1 MLDEQA
7 IQSGD
12 ELLGRNATPAIIV
25 KAEQWLTHFAAGLGV
40 EADDIRPSFIVQQ
53 LGAAYAYREVCRQK
67 AYAAPA
73 AWVDSQQGDY
83 YAKKLAFYEQQVLHL
98 ERKITA
104 QDLTGGKFGT
114 GYRST
119 QIARG

>member
-12 ELLGRNATPAIIV
+12 ELLGRNVTPAVIV
-25 KAEQWLTHFAAGLGV
+25 QAEKWLIHFAERLGV
-40 EADDIRPSFIVQQ
+40 APGDIRPSFIVQQ
-53 LGAAYAYREVCRQK
+53 LGAAYAYREVCRRK
-67 AYAAPA
+67 AYAAPV
-73 AWVDSQQGDY
+73 AWTDSQQGDY

-98 ERKITA
+98 EKKITV
-104 QDLTGGKFGT
+104 QDLTGGKFGI